1 MEVKVPEVLIVID
14 NVLMKINSFAKGMFA
29 FFGVHFVFNLEYPKK
44 LRHCFVF
51 LDEYLLGIQQNK
63 RIMDYKK
70 GVKKLLA

>member
-1 MEVKVPEVLIVID
+1 
-14 NVLMKINSFAKGMFA
+14 MFA

-51 LDEYLLGIQQNK
+51 LDEYLLDIQQNK